1 MQKKL
6 NRSVKLSD
14 EFYELAKEHSE
25 LRNRSIASQ
34 IEYWSKLGIIM
45 EKKFSDLEIEEF
57 LLEFRGKKHLS

>member
-14 EFYELAKEHSE
+14 EFYELAKGHSE
-25 LRNRSIASQ
+25 LRHRSIASQ

-45 EKKFSDLEIEEF
+45 EKKFSDKEIEEF
-57 LLEFRGKKHLS
+57 LLEFRGKKSG